1 MDENGSCCIKLY
13 QTLSKE
19 KARKTA
25 IFRAFWTSLIKFN
38 ACWTF
43 SGAANV
49 FWLLRFERFPE
60 AIITQNRT
68 FYNHSGKSF
77 HNFSQNPRGT
87 LLLFCFL
94 STAAQGCGGSV
105 KDRRSSN
112 SKGGL
117 EAAKRPARLSYEF
130 PYYGDLCYRLLFLN
144 PIILL
149 LSQFLTPPNT
159 TNHHELFRSFT
170 PAVWVNNTTT
180 WR

>member
-1 MDENGSCCIKLY
+1 M
-13 QTLSKE
+13 LS
-19 KARKTA
+19 RL
-25 IFRAFWTSLIKFN
+25 FGYLCGNQRLLN
-38 ACWTF
+38 L

-49 FWLLRFERFPE
+49 LALLRFERFPE

-77 HNFSQNPRGT
+77 HNFSQNPRGI

-130 PYYGDLCYRLLFLN
+130 PYHGDLCYRLLFLN

-159 TNHHELFRSFT
+159 TNH
-170 PAVWVNNTTT
+170 PNNYTAYYKH
-180 WR
+180 

>member
-1 MDENGSCCIKLY
+1 MVPGLLRNS
-13 QTLSKE
+13 E
-19 KARKTA
+19 KNQR
-25 IFRAFWTSLIKFN
+25 LLN
-38 ACWTF
+38 L

-49 FWLLRFERFPE
+49 LALLRFERFPE

-77 HNFSQNPRGT
+77 HNFSQNPRGI

-117 EAAKRPARLSYEF
+117 EAAKRPARLSYEI
-130 PYYGDLCYRLLFLN
+130 PYYSDLCYRLLFLN

-159 TNHHELFRSFT
+159 TNH
-170 PAVWVNNTTT
+170 PNNYTAYYKH
-180 WR
+180 